1 MGAFKRIADEATQ
14 GVVDWL
20 RSLKRK
26 GNVYMS
32 PEEMYEEVGE
42 KAEKL
47 MTEAPQMFQYYEPM
61 PVFQALREASEGSS
75 DLVLMPPPNFR
86 ELAQRIPDEMPDIR
100 RQVLDKQY
108 QYEDMYRDGTAFDD
122 IPFLS
127 FYDPDFQ
134 AVSTPGVRIA
144 GHEGRHR
151 TRALE
156 GLGDPVQLVRMIPE
170 SDRVRLLR
178 DIDPETKVYS
188 EKFYSEKTDDEKPI
202 GALGQLMRLLGIGA
216 APTAALSTLGGENG
230 T

>member
-1 MGAFKRIADEATQ
+1 MGAFKRIAEEATQ

-75 DLVLMPPPNFR
+75 DLVLMPPPTYR

-127 FYDPDFQ
+127 FYDKS
-134 AVSTPGVRIA
+134 AKTPGTGLRIA

-156 GLGDPVQLVRMIPE
+156 SLGDPVQLVRMIPE
-170 SDRVRLLR
+170 SDRVKLLR
-178 DIDPETKVYS
+178 NIDPDTKVYP
-188 EKFYSEKTDDEKPI
+188 EKPFLERPDPEKPV

>member
-1 MGAFKRIADEATQ
+1 MGAFKKIAEEATQ

-75 DLVLMPPPNFR
+75 DLVLMPPSNFR
-86 ELAQRIPDEMPDIR
+86 ELARPIPEEVPAIKEEAGKTISEY
-100 RQVLDKQY
+100 QDK
-108 QYEDMYRDGTAFDD
+108 YRGGQMVSD
-122 IPFLS
+122 IPYLS
-127 FYDPDFQ
+127 YYDPALSSLD
-134 AVSTPGVRIA
+134 TGVRIA
-144 GHEGRHR
+144 THDGRHK

-156 GLGDPVQLVRMIPE
+156 GLRDSVQLVRMIPE

-178 DIDPETKVYS
+178 DIDPDTKVYS
-188 EKFYSEKTDDEKPI
+188 EKFFHERPDDEKPI

>member
-1 MGAFKRIADEATQ
+1 MGKYTKLAEALTSP
-14 GVVDWL
+14 VVDWL

-75 DLVLMPPPNFR
+75 DLVLMPPPTFR
-86 ELAQRIPDEMPDIR
+86 ELARPIPEEVPGIKEEAGKTISEY
-100 RQVLDKQY
+100 QDKFRGGQ
-108 QYEDMYRDGTAFDD
+108 MVRD
-122 IPFLS
+122 IPYLS
-127 FYDPDFQ
+127 YYDPALSSLD
-134 AVSTPGVRIA
+134 TGVRIA
-144 GHEGRHR
+144 THDGRHK

-156 GLGDPVQLVRMIPE
+156 GLRDPVQLVRMIPE

-178 DIDPETKVYS
+178 DIDPDTKVYS
-188 EKFYSEKTDDEKPI
+188 EKFYHERTDDEKPI